1 MRLISF
7 LVALCLAGLLS
18 ACGTDTFL
26 GRAGESCVKYPT
38 PEARANCEQ
47 RHRQALSDF
56 NKQQEQD
63 KKAERATQQEAPAKP
78 YNLCFKRQPSGELV
92 CPN

>member
-1 MRLISF
+1 MRLIAF

-26 GRAGESCVKYPT
+26 GRAEESCVKYPT

-47 RHRQALSDF
+47 RQRQAMSDF

-63 KKAERATQQEAPAKP
+63 KKAQREAEKEAPEKP
-78 YNLCFKRQPSGELV
+78 NGLCFKRQTSGELV

>member
-1 MRLISF
+1 MKPMVF
-7 LVALCLAGLLS
+7 LVALWFSGLLS
-18 ACGTDTFL
+18 ACGTEGFF
-26 GRAGESCVKYPT
+26 GRAVESCVKYPT

-63 KKAERATQQEAPAKP
+63 TKAQREAEKDVPQKP
-78 YNLCFKRQPSGELV
+78 HGLCFKRQPSGELV

>member
-1 MRLISF
+1 MKPIAF
-7 LVALCLAGLLS
+7 LVALCIVGLLT

-26 GRAGESCVKYPT
+26 GRAEESCVKYPT

-63 KKAERATQQEAPAKP
+63 KKAQREADKDAPQKP
-78 YNLCFKRQPSGELV
+78 NGLCFKRQASGEFV

>member
-1 MRLISF
+1 MRLIAF

-26 GRAGESCVKYPT
+26 GRAEESCVKYPT
-38 PEARANCEQ
+38 PEARADCEQ

-63 KKAERATQQEAPAKP
+63 KKAQRATEKP
-78 YNLCFKRQPSGELV
+78 NGLCFKRQSASELV

>member
-1 MRLISF
+1 MKTMTF
-7 LVALCLAGLLS
+7 LVALSAVGLLS

-26 GRAGESCVKYPT
+26 GRAEESCVKYPT

-63 KKAERATQQEAPAKP
+63 KKAQRAAQKEVPEKP
-78 YNLCFKRQPSGELV
+78 NGLCFKRQPSGELV

>member
-1 MRLISF
+1 MKPIAF
-7 LVALCLAGLLS
+7 LAAQSVSGLLS

-26 GRAGESCVKYPT
+26 GRAEESCVKYPT
-38 PEARANCEQ
+38 LEARANCEQ

-63 KKAERATQQEAPAKP
+63 KKAQREADKDAPANP
-78 YNLCFKRQPSGELV
+78 NVLCFKRQPSGELV